1 MNSSLLPEPFYHAL
15 RSAEGKVFVT
25 ADPFFAKALKAETNY
40 PDITDIFTWASEKV
54 KQAKPNPLDLLVA
67 FDEALATIG
76 LSGESYFPEHW
87 AMAQHLG
94 RDWQEVLWATSS
106 LTEALHYWH
115 ALEQEKEIQRLFA
128 LYKEKND
135 PWLTN
140 LNIPLKNAQD
150 NYKFWKSFSKFIC
163 IYHEKLEKRG
173 LLFAEEA
180 LQAIVSNKSFDWSNV
195 VFLHLYSSYPIVEKA
210 ILQGA
215 KAGAQVWRWDTDSL
229 SEILPEVW
237 DTPFPHTEIAP
248 WPDRKRNVTIY
259 ERSFR
264 IELLEEAAEKII
276 EWHKN
281 NPNARIAVWSSEEL
295 FPLIRHLLE
304 SKLDSKEVLS
314 PQAPTLWESTQVG
327 QELQQYL
334 LEGLA
339 GRIPAWPKVCK
350 KSASP
355 TEDSAD
361 QWAAKLYDQVRPKMR
376 ADDPRAWEFLFQLL
390 QSPNPTHEG
399 VSPQTRIY
407 LARLPQIAGG
417 AYDALFLIDPP
428 REFLGR
434 WERVSFWTAGLRRR
448 FFSPEAHQKLGW
460 RLVSLLLWGSKTIF
474 LWRLAGAENRTPIED
489 LLTHAESLGLSKYFQ
504 ICPLPSHSPAQLP
517 TPSPASPPIPFPTP
531 ITLSP
536 SEVGQL
542 FTCPRKFYWQKT
554 LPPRPSSEPAEI
566 GTLLHESVGW
576 AFRPRRPSIQ
586 PYEASLRQVAYR
598 LSRRRLYYRLARI
611 QDHEGKRPWKQ
622 KYKPLRPFLAQ
633 AGQPVLHSLIRIL
646 DQSYQYPQQILRFC
660 YFTQRRDKLRFFS
673 EEKIQLLG
681 AVISSP
687 CCLTPTTT
695 GGKTHIS
702 SGISLTGRIDLLI
715 TALTDKTG
723 KELPIPPTYLIDFK
737 SSLAKNIN
745 KPDNIPWD
753 WQWPDESNP
762 YAPPRSFPEPLLQVL
777 LYAYALVKSGKISS
791 DSPLTIAILNL
802 WWRPK
807 QSIDT
812 SAHNSEKN
820 EDTPCVSLSAK
831 EIEHYNDKLAKL
843 IQAILKGLSKVST
856 ASINSF
862 LQTND
867 RKICKYCDFALLC
880 DRLEVQMS

>member
-106 LTEALHYWH
+106 LTEALHYWY

-150 NYKFWKSFSKFIC
+150 NYKFWKSFSNFIC

-173 LLFAEEA
+173 LLFAEGA

-215 KAGAQVWRWDTDSL
+215 NAGAQVWRWDTDSL
-229 SEILPEVW
+229 SGILPEVW

-542 FTCPRKFYWQKT
+542 FICPRKFYWQKT

-633 AGQPVLHSLIRIL
+633 AGQPVLHSLTAL
-646 DQSYQYPQQILRFC
+646 LYPPPTDKKKTLRF
-660 YFTQRRDKLRFFS
+660 YHFVRFHDRLSFLS
-673 EEKIQLLG
+673 EKTITPKH
-681 AVISSP
+681 SP
-687 CCLTPTTT
+687 I
-695 GGKTHIS
+695 K
-702 SGISLTGRIDLLI
+702 GRIDLLI
-715 TALTDKTG
+715 KSCIHPNPAKSFLS
-723 KELPIPPTYLIDFK
+723 PQHYLVDFK
-737 SSLAKNIN
+737 SSLPEDIK
-745 KPDNIPWD
+745 KLEHIPWN
-753 WQWPDESNP
+753 WSWPEKDKP
-762 YAPPRSFPEPLLQVL
+762 YKPPKNFPEPALQAL
-777 LYAYALVKSGKISS
+777 FYLYALSQETPPPN
-791 DSPLTIAILNL
+791 PLPTIVIINL

-807 QSIDT
+807 QEGAPEVPYAALNPEETQEYLRTQLGPLITTILSELKERLEGGA
-812 SAHNSEKN
+812 SAFPQ
-820 EDTPCVSLSAK
+820 TP
-831 EIEHYNDKLAKL
+831 
-843 IQAILKGLSKVST
+843 
-856 ASINSF
+856 
-862 LQTND
+862 D
-867 RKICKYCDFALLC
+867 RSRCRYCDFALLC